1 MNKSEIRDFWL
12 RFSSRHPEFSFD
24 DLDFVIKI
32 KRLWLK
38 HQRLALDSVNK
49 GNSEATY
56 REMDK
61 VENKIIVL
69 IKGKRKYSVE
79 FQGDPRG
86 YTVRLSYKN
95 TVINW
100 DAV

>member
-24 DLDFVIKI
+24 DLDFVVKI

-49 GNSEATY
+49 GNTELIY
-56 REMDK
+56 NRMDM
-61 VENKIIVL
+61 VESKIITL

-86 YTVRLSYKN
+86 ATVRLSYKN
-95 TVINW
+95 FVIDWN
-100 DAV
+100 AI